1 MSEPFRIEVT
11 TAPTIDIVSRASVK
25 EFLRIFHTEHDAELD
40 EVIQA
45 VAELM
50 EGELD
55 LHLRRQTVDVYLA
68 RFTTPFTRIPI
79 APLSSVTGIYRQV
92 DSETYEEWTSTSY
105 EIRGDGLVSTSR
117 YPFFRPKSE
126 HSYPSVSNT
135 TPFPIKVTCVV
146 GYETEGDIPEKYK
159 LQAKHAIAHHFE
171 NRGFVSDRTKTP
183 VPMTAD
189 SLRAQNA
196 IQTFD

>member
-1 MSEPFRIEVT
+1 MEPFRIEVT
-11 TAPTIDIVSRASVK
+11 TAPTIDIINRASLK
-25 EFLRIFHTEHDAELD
+25 TFLRIYHNEHDSELD
-40 EVIQA
+40 EMIDA

-50 EGELD
+50 QGELD

-68 RFTTPFTRIPI
+68 RFTTPFTRIPV

-92 DSETYEEWTSTSY
+92 DSETYEEWTSSEY
-105 EIRGDGLVSTSR
+105 EIRGDGLVSTDR

-126 HSYPSVSNT
+126 NSYPSVGNV
-135 TPFPIKVTCVV
+135 TPLPIKVTCVV

-171 NRGFVSDRTKTP
+171 NRGFVSDRTKSE